1 MKKLRLPGLL
11 ALLIFALAFPLLF
24 PNPAITTLAIFTLLY
39 IGAASGWNI
48 FAGYTGYINLG
59 YSVSFGMGAY
69 TFSIICK
76 DWNLQGG
83 YLPFLLLPLC
93 GLTASIVAVPLGAIA
108 LRTRRHTFVVITIAY
123 LFIMQLLAYNLPGIT
138 EGSQGLFPPV
148 PAWSPDFFNIPF
160 YYISLA
166 IALLAIFTSWWIR
179 LSKYGLGL
187 LAIRDDENRARG
199 LGLQTEFYKL
209 SAYVLSSFFAG
220 MVGAV
225 IVYFEG
231 AVYPPVAFNP
241 LFDVAVSLMAFLGGA
256 GTLAG
261 PIIGAFIME
270 PLQQFISLQLSTI
283 VGLDLVVYG
292 AFLLAVLLLLPEG
305 IMPTLRRTWFKRRA
319 ARHQEAQE
327 IIASPKPEEALLLE
341 SSGEG

>member
-69 TFSIICK
+69 TLSIICK

-93 GLTASIVAVPLGAIA
+93 GLSASIVAVPLGAIA

-148 PAWSPDFFNIPF
+148 PSWGPDFFNIPF

-166 IALLAIFTSWWIR
+166 IALLANFTSWWIR
-179 LSKYGLGL
+179 FSKYGLGL
-187 LAIRDDENRARG
+187 LAIRDDENRTRG
-199 LGLQTEFYKL
+199 LGLKTETYKL

-231 AVYPPVAFNP
+231 AVYPPIAFNP

-261 PIIGAFIME
+261 PIVGALIME
-270 PLQQFISLQLSTI
+270 PLQQLISLQFGTI
-283 VGLDLVVYG
+283 VGLDLVMYG

-305 IMPTLRRTWFKRRA
+305 IIPTLRRTWFKRKATRQQA
-319 ARHQEAQE
+319 VQE
-327 IIASPKPEEALLLE
+327 IVARSKQEEALLIE
-341 SSGEG
+341 SGGEG